1 MLCLLIKCGTLVGF
15 SKEFAPRST
24 ELYMKNLTSCL
35 SDSSTRALPWGS
47 SERCCRLPPASCQLG
62 LARSWVEGV
71 SLPEH

>member
-47 SERCCRLPPASCQLG
+47 SEALLPIATCILSAWTCQILGRGCQLT
-62 LARSWVEGV
+62 
-71 SLPEH
+71 